1 MTGRGVGNLF
11 PKKPKIDNSNEVLLR
26 VSNLSRKNE
35 FKDISF
41 EIKKGEILG
50 IAGLV
55 GSGRSELA
63 HAIYGNRAPDSGSI
77 ELYGKEFL
85 IKDVAHSIKSGMA
98 MVPESRRDQ
107 GLLLERSLLENTSLP
122 YLEKFT
128 SWLYGLNKDEE
139 FSEVDAS
146 CVATMIKHSGLDKE
160 VQYLSGGNQ
169 QQVLFARAA
178 MNKPKLLIADE
189 PTRGVDIG
197 AKQVIYELISQLSK
211 VGEAVLLISSEVEE
225 IIGLAHR
232 TLVMSRGKV
241 VAELKGSQI
250 TKSAI
255 MEAAFKQD

>member
-1 MTGRGVGNLF
+1 MKAFNKLLQSIGSSVLVFCSSIGRIVIFALNSILHLF
-11 PKKPKIDNSNEVLLR
+11 RPP
-26 VSNLSRKNE
+26 
-35 FKDISF
+35 F
-41 EIKKGEILG
+41 
-50 IAGLV
+50 
-55 GSGRSELA
+55 
-63 HAIYGNRAPDSGSI
+63 
-77 ELYGKEFL
+77 YGKEFI
-85 IKDVAHSIKSGMA
+85 IKDVAHSIKNGMA

-128 SWLYGLNKDEE
+128 SWIYGLNKEE
-139 FSEVDAS
+139 EYSEVDES
-146 CVATMIKHSGLDKE
+146 CKTTMIKHSGLEKE

-169 QQVLFARAA
+169 QKVLFARAA

-225 IIGLAHR
+225 IIGVAHR